1 MNRKQKEKRMEKR
14 LGRNFHRRVWVLI
27 RIMKRDLWLNDEVK
41 KTVDEENYKRM
52 IADQVRV
59 EKDVI

>member
-1 MNRKQKEKRMEKR
+1 MEKR